1 MAALDFI
8 ALVEALARARV
19 LCIGDVM
26 LDHFVHGRVERIS
39 PEAPVPVLHIQSEEQ
54 RLGGAGNVVRNL
66 HALGAESCFISVTG
80 NDPAGREIARML
92 ASLGH
97 AETHVLA
104 ERDRVTPVK
113 TRYIADNQQ
122 LLRADQERVA
132 PVNAET
138 RADLLAQLKAA
149 LKHFQLVILSDYAK
163 GVLGAGF
170 AAEII
175 AAAIAAKRPVLVDPK
190 GADYAIYKGATLLKP
205 NRREL
210 GEAVGRPVHSVD
222 EVVGAARALMKQHGF
237 AAMLVSCGKDGM
249 ILVEGK
255 DGVHQLAAEAR
266 EVYDVSGA
274 GDTVLAVLGA
284 ALASG
289 ADLPDAARLANIA
302 AGIVV
307 GKVGTA
313 VVHAKELEEAILD
326 RDTLKSRKVL
336 PLALA
341 LDHAS
346 RWRRNG
352 LKLGFTNGCFDLLHP
367 GHISLLEQA
376 RKSCDRLVV
385 GLNSDASVKRLK
397 GESRPVQNEQAR
409 AAVLASLSHV
419 DLVIVFDEDTP
430 LNLIAAL
437 RPEVLV
443 KGADYRLDQ
452 VVGGDL
458 VEGYGGKIV
467 LAELLP
473 GYSTTATI
481 ARAAR

>member
-1 MAALDFI
+1 M
-8 ALVEALARARV
+8 
-19 LCIGDVM
+19 
-26 LDHFVHGRVERIS
+26 
-39 PEAPVPVLHIQSEEQ
+39 
-54 RLGGAGNVVRNL
+54 
-66 HALGAESCFISVTG
+66 
-80 NDPAGREIARML
+80 
-92 ASLGH
+92 
-97 AETHVLA
+97 
-104 ERDRVTPVK
+104 
-113 TRYIADNQQ
+113 
-122 LLRADQERVA
+122 
-132 PVNAET
+132 
-138 RADLLAQLKAA
+138 
-149 LKHFQLVILSDYAK
+149 
-163 GVLGAGF
+163 
-170 AAEII
+170 
-175 AAAIAAKRPVLVDPK
+175 
-190 GADYAIYKGATLLKP
+190 
-205 NRREL
+205 
-210 GEAVGRPVHSVD
+210 
-222 EVVGAARALMKQHGF
+222 
-237 AAMLVSCGKDGM
+237 
-249 ILVEGK
+249 
-255 DGVHQLAAEAR
+255 
-266 EVYDVSGA
+266 
-274 GDTVLAVLGA
+274 LGA

-419 DLVIVFDEDTP
+419 DLVIVFDE
-430 LNLIAAL
+430 
-437 RPEVLV
+437 
-443 KGADYRLDQ
+443 
-452 VVGGDL
+452 
-458 VEGYGGKIV
+458 GYGGKIV